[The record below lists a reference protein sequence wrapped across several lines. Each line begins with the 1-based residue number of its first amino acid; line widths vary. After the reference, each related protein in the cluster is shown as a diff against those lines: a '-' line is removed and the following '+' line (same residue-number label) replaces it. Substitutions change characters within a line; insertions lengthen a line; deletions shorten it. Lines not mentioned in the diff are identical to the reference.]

1 MAEPTQPA
9 MAFAIGAD
17 KATRIARLFHLL
29 WQGECIARD
38 AAGAQ
43 ARICCDP
50 KVRRFFAL
58 QTGQEALHATRISRC
73 GDAAR

>member
-1 MAEPTQPA
+1 